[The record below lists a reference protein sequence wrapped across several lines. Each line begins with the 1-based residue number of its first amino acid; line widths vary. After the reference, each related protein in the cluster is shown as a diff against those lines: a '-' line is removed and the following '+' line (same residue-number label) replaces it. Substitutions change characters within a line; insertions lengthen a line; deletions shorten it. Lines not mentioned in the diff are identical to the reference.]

1 MSQKPYTI
9 HDLLPAQQE
18 AFKRMCLL
26 FACIDILDVAI
37 DGAKGTVFYRQK
49 LKNLLN
55 QLQAEQEAMQK
66 TFSQL
71 MPDVAYTSDWLS
83 LKPIAEAYLNA
94 IYKTNIG
101 KLDVLV
107 SLLNAYNTD
116 QIIIEET
123 EEG

>member
-9 HDLLPAQQE
+9 QDLLPAQQE

-26 FACIDILDVAI
+26 FACIDILDTAI
-37 DGAKGTVFYRQK
+37 DGAKGTVFYRHK

-55 QLQAEQEAMQK
+55 QLQKEQEAMQK
-66 TFSQL
+66 TVVEK
-71 MPDVAYTSDWLS
+71 MPDIAYTSDWLN

-94 IYKTNIG
+94 IYKTQIG

-123 EEG
+123 